1 MSPVVASR
9 RLTPARVLSFLFANL
24 VWLAPFFLAPATN
37 ASAATDTYYVHVTT
51 DPTTGNAANCPANSA
66 AGGGSCSLRDAMTAA
81 NADAT
86 ATAIVVDMT
95 TVSGTITLGSNLTQ
109 ISLAPATT
117 TIEFDGPGANAL
129 TVSGNNAY
137 QEFVILDAGGAT
149 FQNFTV
155 ANGFVSATGGYTGD
169 PGYGAAIYAYLNVPL
184 TLTDMVITNNYAA
197 NGAGGV
203 LAGASIAVTQT
214 TFSNNSVNA
223 ANGGIAGALYAI
235 GSPATIYQSTF
246 SGNSAWIGA
255 SIYIYSPVTVTISDS
270 TFANNATLTNTTAA
284 TGGSGGIY
292 NSSGSTLTIH
302 DSTLW
307 NNTATYGQGAALNN
321 SGTMTVTDSIV
332 GAAADTTGA
341 AECYTSTTGCPTNGD
356 ANGNVTAPATFN
368 LAALG
373 SYGGPTQTVLP
384 LPGSAAVCGG
394 KTGAGLDADASGNPL
409 TQDQRTLPLD
419 ASCAAG
425 TTDAGSVQVNYLTV
439 TTTTDSNDGSCTVSK
454 CSLRDAITA
463 ANTANS
469 GDIAFSNSLAGGTI
483 NLASNLPGISATGSV
498 NIVGPSGGVIIDGGG
513 KYQPFYISSTSASVG
528 LVNLTLQNSYNSS
541 NGGGVGYGA
550 AILDYGTLSVTNVN
564 FLNNAAGTTTTQG
577 EGAAILNANASP
589 LTVTDCYFANNT
601 AIGPP
606 SDGIGGAILTSGTT
620 TITGSTFYKNSALTD
635 GGAIY
640 TVDGN
645 NLTISNST
653 FGSNSGPVEG
663 GAIWSSGPLT
673 ATNSTFADN
682 TSADGTSIFVDGAN
696 ASLTNSILDAAEAC
710 DATGCPGATDASTG
724 NVVGTGAAVAGTV
737 DNNGGSIPTA
747 LPVGASLCGGNAS
760 LIPGGYT
767 DERGDTTV
775 DPHCTAGLMDS
786 GAVQSDYTSV
796 AFSAANYDAISA
808 SPIVDPSVI
817 VYVYEFGNTTPA
829 TSAGGVPITLD
840 YTGTG
845 TVNAGGTAS
854 TVAGSGAT
862 YSALTITSTA
872 TTPQPVSAAILG
884 SSVTA
889 ATATITFKQGTATT
903 TTPAAAAVPFSAA
916 TQNVTLNATLTPAG
930 INEGNVTFTVCTT
943 ATNPCTGTVIGTAT
957 ASGTVASSKASVSY
971 ALPAGLAIGSYTI
984 DAEYIDGSSGSY
996 ASSKGTATLKV
1007 TNVTIAPTTLTAI
1020 TVGVPMTTQTLTASG
1035 GTGPY
1040 TYAVTTGSLPAG
1052 ISLNAS
1058 TGALTGTATEGGSI
1072 AFTVTATD
1080 SLTATG
1086 TQAYTWT
1093 VNAAT
1098 LAMAPTPG
1106 NLAVST
1112 NITFTQAFTASAGT
1126 APYTYTETGTL
1137 PTGLTWTAGTGTI
1150 SGKTTQTG
1158 SFPITITA
1166 KDSSTGTG
1174 PYTQGFAYTLVVTKP
1189 AITIAPTTLTAITV
1203 GTAMTTQTLVA
1214 SGGTGPYSYTVT
1226 TGSLPAGISLN
1237 ASTGALTG
1245 TATQGGSI
1253 AFTVTATDA
1262 NANTGTQAYTW
1273 TVNAA
1278 TLAMAPTPGNL
1289 AVSTNIT
1296 FTQAFTASAGTAP
1309 YTYTETGTLP
1319 TGLTWTAGTG
1329 TISGKAT
1336 QTGSFPITVTAKDS
1350 STGTGPYTQGFA
1362 YTLVVSSP
1370 TISIAPT
1377 TLTAIT
1383 VGVAMPTQ
1391 TLVASGGT
1399 GPYSYT
1405 VTTGSLPAGISL
1417 NASTGA
1423 LTGTATQGG
1432 SIAFTVTATDANTN
1446 TGTQAYTWTVNAP
1459 TLALAPAPGNLAV
1472 TTNITFTQA
1481 FTASAGTAPYT
1492 YTETGT
1498 LPTGLTWTAGTGTI
1512 SGKTAQTGSFP
1523 ITITAKDSSTGTGP
1537 YSQNFAYTLVVT
1549 SPTITV
1555 APTTLTAITVGVAM
1569 PTQTLVASGGT
1580 GPYSY
1585 TVTTG
1590 SLPAGISLNSST
1602 GALTGTATQGGS
1614 IAFTVTATDANTNT
1628 GTHAYTWTV
1637 NAPTLAMAPTPGN
1650 LAVST
1655 NITFTQAFTASAGTA
1670 PYTYTETG
1678 TLPTGLTWTAGT
1690 GTISGKATQT
1700 GSFPITIT
1708 AKDSSTGTGPYSQNF
1723 AYTLVVTS
1731 PTIAIAP
1738 TTLAA
1743 ITVGVAMPTQT
1754 LVASGGTGPYTYA
1767 VTTGSLPAGISLN
1780 ASTGALTGTATQGGS
1795 IAFTVTATDANT
1807 NTGTQAYTWT
1817 VNAPTIT
1824 LTPPAGNIAVNSET
1838 AFTQTFTA
1846 TGGTAPYTYVE
1857 AGTLPTG
1864 LTWTAGTATIAGT
1877 ATQSGSFPITI
1888 TATDHSTGTGSPY
1901 SSGAIA
1907 YTLVVA
1913 GPTITMTPAAGP
1925 LTATVATAF
1934 TQAFVASGGLGPYTY
1949 TESGTLPAGITFS
1962 GNTLSGTP
1970 TQGGTFA
1977 GIIITAKDADAFTHA
1992 QTYTLT
1998 VNAPTI
2004 TLAPPAGNIA
2014 VTAETAFT
2022 QAFLASGGTSPYT
2035 YVEAGTLPT
2044 GLTWTA
2050 GTGTIAGTA
2059 TQSGSFPITI
2069 TATDHSTGTGPY
2081 SSGAIAYTLV
2091 VGGPTIT
2098 ISPTTLPAAAV
2109 AVPYSQQLT
2118 STGGTGT
2125 VTWSETGALPAGITL
2140 STAGLL
2146 SGTPT
2151 VAGSF
2156 PITVTAKDTD
2166 NFTGMQAYTLT
2177 VGGPVITV
2185 LPATLP
2191 AASTYVAF
2199 TQTFTASGG
2208 TSPYTWSET
2217 GTLPTGI
2224 TFNTATATLSGTPT
2238 QSGTFPITIT
2248 VTDSTTGTGSPFSK
2262 SVGYTLAVSAP
2273 TITIGPSTL
2282 PAAAIAVA
2290 YTQSVTATGGTGPYT
2305 YSVTTGALPAGLAL
2319 STAGAITGTPTAG
2332 GSFSFTITAKD
2343 SGNFTG
2349 TQNYTLAVSAPTL
2362 TLAPPAG
2369 SLTVTTNSAF
2379 SQTFTASGGTAPY
2392 TYTESGALPAGL
2404 TFVNGLLSGT
2414 ATASG
2419 IFPITVTAKDS
2430 STGTGPYS
2438 SAAIAYT
2445 LNVGTTSISITWAN
2459 PSAITYGTNLS
2470 TVLDATVTYNGNPV
2484 PGTFVYTATPS
2495 GGSAATVTATTVLAA
2510 GSYTLTA
2517 NFTPTSNAYSTPSP
2531 KTVPLTVNQAQ
2542 PTITWTP
2549 ATTLAYGSN
2558 LSALLNATAAF
2569 NSTSVAGA
2577 FAYTATPTGGS
2588 AVSVTGTTVLMEGT
2602 YTLTATFTPT
2612 DATDYKTA
2620 TATSPLTVTG
2630 ATLTVSA
2637 NNASKVYGTANP
2649 TFTGTIT
2656 GQQNGDTF
2664 TESFSS
2670 TATTSSN
2677 VGTYP
2682 IVPTAAGANLSDYT
2696 VVVNDGTL
2704 TITQAASTTTL
2715 AVNSTSVSPGATVTL
2730 TATVAS
2736 ATTGTPTGT
2745 VSFYDGTTLLNTAT
2759 LAGGIAT
2766 FSTTTLAPSSS
2777 NSMTAVYSGDVNFT
2791 GSSTASPIVVMVGGL
2806 DFTLSASP
2814 ANQNGLP
2821 GTTFTYQIAVAP
2833 AVAGQPYPGQVTFLV
2848 TGLPP
2853 GATATET
2860 PSTIAVGDGP
2870 KTVSLSIVTST
2881 STAAVQPLSTGRK
2894 LIPVALAFLLLP
2906 LAGTRRMRRQ
2916 GRRFGQMVCLLLLAL
2931 GGIVATTALSGCG
2944 SSNGAGF
2951 NKPGQGTPYTIAI
2964 KATSGAVTHST
2975 TVTLTLQ

>member
-1432 SIAFTVTATDANTN
+1432 SIA
-1446 TGTQAYTWTVNAP
+1446 
-1459 TLALAPAPGNLAV
+1459 
-1472 TTNITFTQA
+1472 
-1481 FTASAGTAPYT
+1481 
-1492 YTETGT
+1492 
-1498 LPTGLTWTAGTGTI
+1498 
-1512 SGKTAQTGSFP
+1512 
-1523 ITITAKDSSTGTGP
+1523 
-1537 YSQNFAYTLVVT
+1537 
-1549 SPTITV
+1549 
-1555 APTTLTAITVGVAM
+1555 
-1569 PTQTLVASGGT
+1569 
-1580 GPYSY
+1580 
-1585 TVTTG
+1585 
-1590 SLPAGISLNSST
+1590 
-1602 GALTGTATQGGS
+1602 
-1614 IAFTVTATDANTNT
+1614 
-1628 GTHAYTWTV
+1628 
-1637 NAPTLAMAPTPGN
+1637 
-1650 LAVST
+1650 
-1655 NITFTQAFTASAGTA
+1655 
-1670 PYTYTETG
+1670 
-1678 TLPTGLTWTAGT
+1678 
-1690 GTISGKATQT
+1690 
-1700 GSFPITIT
+1700 
-1708 AKDSSTGTGPYSQNF
+1708 
-1723 AYTLVVTS
+1723 
-1731 PTIAIAP
+1731 
-1738 TTLAA
+1738 
-1743 ITVGVAMPTQT
+1743 
-1754 LVASGGTGPYTYA
+1754 
-1767 VTTGSLPAGISLN
+1767 
-1780 ASTGALTGTATQGGS
+1780 
-1795 IAFTVTATDANT
+1795 
-1807 NTGTQAYTWT
+1807 
-1817 VNAPTIT
+1817 
-1824 LTPPAGNIAVNSET
+1824 
-1838 AFTQTFTA
+1838 
-1846 TGGTAPYTYVE
+1846 
-1857 AGTLPTG
+1857 
-1864 LTWTAGTATIAGT
+1864 
-1877 ATQSGSFPITI
+1877 
-1888 TATDHSTGTGSPY
+1888 
-1901 SSGAIA
+1901 
-1907 YTLVVA
+1907 
-1913 GPTITMTPAAGP
+1913 
-1925 LTATVATAF
+1925 
-1934 TQAFVASGGLGPYTY
+1934 
-1949 TESGTLPAGITFS
+1949 
-1962 GNTLSGTP
+1962 
-1970 TQGGTFA
+1970 
-1977 GIIITAKDADAFTHA
+1977 
-1992 QTYTLT
+1992 
-1998 VNAPTI
+1998 
-2004 TLAPPAGNIA
+2004 
-2014 VTAETAFT
+2014 
-2022 QAFLASGGTSPYT
+2022 
-2035 YVEAGTLPT
+2035 
-2044 GLTWTA
+2044 
-2050 GTGTIAGTA
+2050 
-2059 TQSGSFPITI
+2059 
-2069 TATDHSTGTGPY
+2069 
-2081 SSGAIAYTLV
+2081 
-2091 VGGPTIT
+2091 
-2098 ISPTTLPAAAV
+2098 
-2109 AVPYSQQLT
+2109 
-2118 STGGTGT
+2118 
-2125 VTWSETGALPAGITL
+2125 
-2140 STAGLL
+2140 
-2146 SGTPT
+2146 
-2151 VAGSF
+2151 
-2156 PITVTAKDTD
+2156 
-2166 NFTGMQAYTLT
+2166 
-2177 VGGPVITV
+2177 
-2185 LPATLP
+2185 
-2191 AASTYVAF
+2191 
-2199 TQTFTASGG
+2199 
-2208 TSPYTWSET
+2208 
-2217 GTLPTGI
+2217 
-2224 TFNTATATLSGTPT
+2224 
-2238 QSGTFPITIT
+2238 
-2248 VTDSTTGTGSPFSK
+2248 
-2262 SVGYTLAVSAP
+2262 
-2273 TITIGPSTL
+2273 
-2282 PAAAIAVA
+2282 
-2290 YTQSVTATGGTGPYT
+2290 
-2305 YSVTTGALPAGLAL
+2305 
-2319 STAGAITGTPTAG
+2319 
-2332 GSFSFTITAKD
+2332 
-2343 SGNFTG
+2343 
-2349 TQNYTLAVSAPTL
+2349 
-2362 TLAPPAG
+2362 
-2369 SLTVTTNSAF
+2369 
-2379 SQTFTASGGTAPY
+2379 
-2392 TYTESGALPAGL
+2392 
-2404 TFVNGLLSGT
+2404 
-2414 ATASG
+2414 
-2419 IFPITVTAKDS
+2419 
-2430 STGTGPYS
+2430 
-2438 SAAIAYT
+2438 
-2445 LNVGTTSISITWAN
+2445 
-2459 PSAITYGTNLS
+2459 
-2470 TVLDATVTYNGNPV
+2470 
-2484 PGTFVYTATPS
+2484 
-2495 GGSAATVTATTVLAA
+2495 
-2510 GSYTLTA
+2510 
-2517 NFTPTSNAYSTPSP
+2517 
-2531 KTVPLTVNQAQ
+2531 
-2542 PTITWTP
+2542 
-2549 ATTLAYGSN
+2549 
-2558 LSALLNATAAF
+2558 
-2569 NSTSVAGA
+2569 
-2577 FAYTATPTGGS
+2577 
-2588 AVSVTGTTVLMEGT
+2588 
-2602 YTLTATFTPT
+2602 
-2612 DATDYKTA
+2612 
-2620 TATSPLTVTG
+2620 
-2630 ATLTVSA
+2630 
-2637 NNASKVYGTANP
+2637 
-2649 TFTGTIT
+2649 
-2656 GQQNGDTF
+2656 
-2664 TESFSS
+2664 
-2670 TATTSSN
+2670 
-2677 VGTYP
+2677 
-2682 IVPTAAGANLSDYT
+2682 
-2696 VVVNDGTL
+2696 
-2704 TITQAASTTTL
+2704 
-2715 AVNSTSVSPGATVTL
+2715 
-2730 TATVAS
+2730 
-2736 ATTGTPTGT
+2736 
-2745 VSFYDGTTLLNTAT
+2745 
-2759 LAGGIAT
+2759 
-2766 FSTTTLAPSSS
+2766 
-2777 NSMTAVYSGDVNFT
+2777 
-2791 GSSTASPIVVMVGGL
+2791 
-2806 DFTLSASP
+2806 
-2814 ANQNGLP
+2814 
-2821 GTTFTYQIAVAP
+2821 
-2833 AVAGQPYPGQVTFLV
+2833 
-2848 TGLPP
+2848 
-2853 GATATET
+2853 
-2860 PSTIAVGDGP
+2860 
-2870 KTVSLSIVTST
+2870 
-2881 STAAVQPLSTGRK
+2881 
-2894 LIPVALAFLLLP
+2894 
-2906 LAGTRRMRRQ
+2906 
-2916 GRRFGQMVCLLLLAL
+2916 
-2931 GGIVATTALSGCG
+2931 
-2944 SSNGAGF
+2944 
-2951 NKPGQGTPYTIAI
+2951 
-2964 KATSGAVTHST
+2964 
-2975 TVTLTLQ
+2975 